1 MKIRTD
7 FVTNSSSSSFMV
19 EIKVETTD
27 GREFIQAVD
36 PDDGG
41 GNGDVDVKCT
51 AEEILAASSVEELAN
66 ILSGGIKAIE
76 PEGADEWYAQQLE
89 AFADRLTKKIE
100 DISYVQS
107 VTLKGTWVAWGEGSS
122 CFWYNVED
130 IDEELYALA
139 QRVCESDG
147 DEKEEAKAQLSE
159 HLKNYTGC
167 IEGEWGGRF
176 PCGLAGTEEKGEIV
190 WEMCAE
196 DIEEFAAK
204 ILSEDV
210 DDNDYSE
217 EIVVIDMQKKEITHT
232 AQYIPGGMESEGGE
246 WDEEYCDEEEYYD
259 EEE

>member
-7 FVTNSSSSSFMV
+7 FVTNSSSSSFVV

-41 GNGDVDVKCT
+41 GNGNVEVNCT

-66 ILSGGIKAIE
+66 ILSGGIEAIE
-76 PEGADEWYAQQLE
+76 PEGANEWYAQQLE
-89 AFADRLTKKIE
+89 AFADRLTGAID
-100 DISYVQS
+100 DISEVQS
-107 VTLKGTWVAWGEGSS
+107 VTLKGRWFAWGEGSS

-159 HLKNYTGC
+159 HLENFTEG

-190 WEMCAE
+190 WEKCAE
-196 DIEEFAAK
+196 DIEEFAQM
-204 ILSEDV
+204 ILDEDLPS
-210 DDNDYSE
+210 DDYSVE
-217 EIVVIDMQKKEITHT
+217 TVVIDMQKKEITHT

-246 WDEEYCDEEEYYD
+246 WDEEYNEYD
-259 EEE
+259 EDEYE